1 MYKNPYIHRWVIV
14 GTMVIAI
21 VCNYLDRQ
29 LLSILKPE
37 ILGHFNIGDIEF
49 AWILNV
55 FLICYAVMYPVSGIL
70 VDKFGPK
77 PVMFGGIA
85 AWSLACIGGG
95 LSQDVYQFA
104 VCRGILGL
112 AEPTIFTGQLVAVTL
127 WFEKRTRATA
137 NSLCQA
143 GGSIGTMCAPLAV
156 AWMVRYFPWQDVFII
171 AGVAGLI
178 IAGIWWIVYRRPRQ
192 EFLAVT
198 LGEPKGTTLRDTRSF
213 SVGALFGTSALWGVL
228 LIRLVSDPV
237 WYFINFW
244 LPGFLRDLGV
254 EQGLGVQETL
264 DMIQYI
270 GGIPF
275 LVGATCGVLAS
286 AYSDKLVARGWNAL
300 KSRKAV
306 MSLSACVAPV
316 IALVPL
322 LSHWH
327 SVSFTLRLG
336 LITAVFAIVAFMCL
350 VWLYNIGVVIAE
362 TFPVKNVATVAGI
375 ACGAG
380 AVGAACFNLVVGS
393 LMATMGE
400 YLFYCMG
407 FLHPIAT
414 IVLLRLVKPAEPQQ
428 EKCGTYSI
436 ASDKN
441 NDNDVCGLDAAPN

>member
-1 MYKNPYIHRWVIV
+1 MFSNQNPYLRRWIIV
-14 GTMVIAI
+14 ATIVIAI

-37 ILGHFNIGDIEF
+37 ILSHFSIGDIEF

-85 AWSLACIGGG
+85 AWSMACIGGG

-127 WFEKRTRATA
+127 WFEKKTRATA

-143 GGSIGTMCAPLAV
+143 GGSIGTMTAPLLV

-171 AGVAGLI
+171 AGVVGLG
-178 IAGIWWIVYRRPRQ
+178 IAALWWLVYSNPSEQ
-192 EFLAVT
+192 FLAMT
-198 LGEPKGTTLRDTRSF
+198 LDEPEGSMEKEQVSF
-213 SVGALFGTSALWGVL
+213 KLLALFGTSALWGVI

-244 LPGFLRDLGV
+244 LPGYLRDLGV
-254 EQGLGVQETL
+254 AEGMAPEATL
-264 DMIQYI
+264 DLIRYI
-270 GGIPF
+270 GGVPF

-286 AYSDKLVARGWNAL
+286 NYSDKLVARGWNAL
-300 KSRKAV
+300 RSRKFV
-306 MSLSACVAPV
+306 MGLSACIAPV
-316 IALVPL
+316 LILIPV
-322 LSHWH
+322 LSSWDA
-327 SVSFTLRLG
+327 VSFNMRLT
-336 LITAVFAIVAFMCL
+336 LITGVFSLVAFMCL

-362 TFPVKNVATVAGI
+362 TFPVKNVASVLGI

-380 AVGAACFNLVVGS
+380 AVGAAGFNLIVGS
-393 LMATMGE
+393 LLATMGQ
-400 YLFYCMG
+400 YLFYCMAC
-407 FLHPIAT
+407 LHPLAT
-414 IVLLRLVKPAEPQQ
+414 LVLLKLVKPAKPKVQF
-428 EKCGTYSI
+428 S
-436 ASDKN
+436 KN
-441 NDNDVCGLDAAPN
+441 Y

>member
-1 MYKNPYIHRWVIV
+1 
-14 GTMVIAI
+14 MVIAI
-21 VCNYLDRQ
+21 ICNYLDRQ

-37 ILGHFNIGDIEF
+37 ILNHFDIGDIEF

-55 FLICYAVMYPVSGIL
+55 FLICYAVMYPISGIL

-95 LSQDVYQFA
+95 LSHDVYQFA

-137 NSLCQA
+137 NAICQA
-143 GGSIGTMCAPLAV
+143 GGSIGTMTAPLLV
-156 AWMVRYFPWQDVFII
+156 AWMVRYFPWQEVFII
-171 AGVAGLI
+171 AGIAGLV
-178 IAGIWWIVYRRPRQ
+178 IAALWWLIYARPSAD
-192 EFLAVT
+192 FLKMT
-198 LGEPKGTTLRDTRSF
+198 LDEPKGETLKTQPTF
-213 SVGALFGTSALWGVL
+213 KFMALFATSALWGVI

-244 LPGFLRDLGV
+244 LPGFLRDLGT
-254 EQGLGVQETL
+254 EQGLDYQETL
-264 DMIQYI
+264 NMIQYI

-286 AYSDKLVARGWNAL
+286 AYSDKLVGRGWKAL
-300 KSRKAV
+300 KSRKFV
-306 MSLSACVAPV
+306 MGLSACLAPV
-316 IALVPL
+316 IWLVPF
-322 LSHWH
+322 LSHWEA
-327 SVSFTLRLG
+327 VSFNVRLS
-336 LITAVFAIVAFMCL
+336 LITADFCFVAFVCL

-362 TFPVKNVATVAGI
+362 TFPVKNVASVLGV

-380 AVGAACFNLVVGS
+380 AIGAASFNLVVGS
-393 LMATMGE
+393 LLASMGE

-407 FLHPIAT
+407 FLHPIAAL
-414 IVLLRLVKPAEPQQ
+414 VLFKLVKPAIPKE
-428 EKCGTYSI
+428 SR
-436 ASDKN
+436 
-441 NDNDVCGLDAAPN
+441 

>member
-1 MYKNPYIHRWVIV
+1 MFSNQNPYVRRWLIV
-14 GTMVIAI
+14 ATIVIAI

-37 ILGHFNIGDIEF
+37 ILTHFNIGDIEF

-55 FLICYAVMYPVSGIL
+55 FLICYAVMYPISGIL

-104 VCRGILGL
+104 ICRGILGL

-127 WFEKRTRATA
+127 WFERKTRATA

-143 GGSIGTMCAPLAV
+143 GGSIGTMSAPLLV

-171 AGVAGLI
+171 AGIAGLV
-178 IAGIWWIVYRRPRQ
+178 IAALWWLVYTSPS
-192 EFLAVT
+192 EKFLAMT
-198 LGEPKGTTLRDTRSF
+198 LDEPKGSKVKEQESF
-213 SVGALFGTSALWGVL
+213 RLWALFGTSALWGVL

-244 LPGFLRDLGV
+244 LPGYLRDLGMA
-254 EQGLGVQETL
+254 QGLAPEASL
-264 DMIQYI
+264 DMIRYI

-275 LVGATCGVLAS
+275 LIGATCGVLAS
-286 AYSDKLVARGWNAL
+286 AYSDKLVGRGWNAL
-300 KSRKAV
+300 KSRKFV
-306 MSLSACVAPV
+306 MGLSACVAPV
-316 IALVPL
+316 LILIPF
-322 LSHWH
+322 LSGWEA
-327 SVSFTLRLG
+327 VSFNMRLA
-336 LITAVFAIVAFMCL
+336 LITAVFSLVAFMCL

-362 TFPVKNVATVAGI
+362 SFPVKNVASVLGI

-380 AVGAACFNLVVGS
+380 AVGSAVFNLVVGS
-393 LMATMGE
+393 LLSTMGQ
-400 YLFYCMG
+400 YLFYCMA

-414 IVLLRLVKPAEPQQ
+414 LVLFKLVKPALPKQTS
-428 EKCGTYSI
+428 KS
-436 ASDKN
+436 
-441 NDNDVCGLDAAPN
+441 

>member
-1 MYKNPYIHRWVIV
+1 MILKKKPYTLRWLIV
-14 GTMVIAI
+14 VTMVIAI
-21 VCNYLDRQ
+21 ICNYLDRQ

-37 ILGHFNIGDIEF
+37 ILTHFNIGDIEF

-104 VCRGILGL
+104 FCRGILGL

-127 WFEKRTRATA
+127 WFEKKTRATA

-143 GGSIGTMCAPLAV
+143 GGSIGTMSAPLLV
-156 AWMVRYFPWQDVFII
+156 AWMVRYFPWQEVFVI
-171 AGVAGLI
+171 AGVAGLV
-178 IAGIWWIVYRRPRQ
+178 IAGIWWLVYSRPS
-192 EFLAVT
+192 EDFLSMT
-198 LGEPKGTTLRDTRSF
+198 LDEPKSEVKNEKYFTIWG
-213 SVGALFGTSALWGVL
+213 LFGTSALWAAI

-244 LPGFLRDLGV
+244 LPGYLRDLGAA
-254 EQGLGVQETL
+254 EGLGHQETL
-264 DMIQYI
+264 NMIQYI

-286 AYSDKLVARGWNAL
+286 AYSDKLVAKGWKSL
-300 KSRKAV
+300 KSRKFV
-306 MSLSACVAPV
+306 MGLSACLAPV
-316 IALVPL
+316 LVLIPFF
-322 LSHWH
+322 SHWEA
-327 SVSFTLRLG
+327 VSFNVRLA
-336 LITAVFAIVAFMCL
+336 LITGVFALVAFMCL
-350 VWLYNIGVVIAE
+350 VWLYNIGVCIAE
-362 TFPVKNVATVAGI
+362 SVPMKNVATVLGL

-380 AVGAACFNLVVGS
+380 AVGAAVFNLVVGS

-400 YLFYCMG
+400 YLFYCMAC
-407 FLHPIAT
+407 LHPLAT
-414 IVLLRLVKPAEPQQ
+414 IVLLKLMKPAVPKEDDTLVISSQP
-428 EKCGTYSI
+428 
-436 ASDKN
+436 A
-441 NDNDVCGLDAAPN
+441 

>member
-1 MYKNPYIHRWVIV
+1 MLRNQNPYTRRWVIV
-14 GTMVIAI
+14 ATIVVAI

-55 FLICYAVMYPVSGIL
+55 FLICYAIMYPVSGIL

-104 VCRGILGL
+104 ACRGILGL
-112 AEPTIFTGQLVAVTL
+112 AEPTIFTGQIVAVTL
-127 WFEKRTRATA
+127 WFEKKTRATA
-137 NSLCQA
+137 NALCQA
-143 GGSIGTMCAPLAV
+143 GGSIGTMTAPLAV

-171 AGVAGLI
+171 AGAVGLA
-178 IAGIWWIVYRRPRQ
+178 IAVLWWIVYSKPQ
-192 EFLAVT
+192 PEFLAMT
-198 LGEPKGTTLRDTRSF
+198 LDEPTAKVKNQRYFKL
-213 SVGALFGTSALWGVL
+213 GALFGTSALWGVI

-244 LPGFLRDLGV
+244 LPGYLRNLGV
-254 EQGLGVQETL
+254 EQGMGTQETL

-275 LVGATCGVLAS
+275 LVGATLGVLAS
-286 AYSDKLVARGWNAL
+286 AYSDRLVSRGWNSL
-300 KSRKAV
+300 RSRKVV
-306 MSLSACVAPV
+306 MSLSACVAPI
-316 IALVPL
+316 IALVPI
-322 LSHWH
+322 LSHWEG
-327 SVSFTLRLG
+327 VSFSVRLG
-336 LITAVFAIVAFMCL
+336 LITAVFAIVAFVCL
-350 VWLYNIGVVIAE
+350 VWLYNIGVVVAE
-362 TFPVKNVATVAGI
+362 SFPVKNVASVIGI

-380 AVGAACFNLVVGS
+380 AVGAACFNLIVGS
-393 LMATMGE
+393 LMSTMGE

-407 FLHPIAT
+407 ALHPIAAF
-414 IVLLRLVKPAEPQQ
+414 VLIKLVKPALPDS
-428 EKCGTYSI
+428 KNSI
-436 ASDKN
+436 EDSTDSSI
-441 NDNDVCGLDAAPN
+441 DNDVCGLDAASN

>member
-1 MYKNPYIHRWVIV
+1 
-14 GTMVIAI
+14 
-21 VCNYLDRQ
+21 
-29 LLSILKPE
+29 
-37 ILGHFNIGDIEF
+37 
-49 AWILNV
+49 
-55 FLICYAVMYPVSGIL
+55 
-70 VDKFGPK
+70 
-77 PVMFGGIA
+77 
-85 AWSLACIGGG
+85 
-95 LSQDVYQFA
+95 
-104 VCRGILGL
+104 
-112 AEPTIFTGQLVAVTL
+112 
-127 WFEKRTRATA
+127 
-137 NSLCQA
+137 
-143 GGSIGTMCAPLAV
+143 
-156 AWMVRYFPWQDVFII
+156 
-171 AGVAGLI
+171 
-178 IAGIWWIVYRRPRQ
+178 
-192 EFLAVT
+192 
-198 LGEPKGTTLRDTRSF
+198 
-213 SVGALFGTSALWGVL
+213 
-228 LIRLVSDPV
+228 
-237 WYFINFW
+237 
-244 LPGFLRDLGV
+244 
-254 EQGLGVQETL
+254 
-264 DMIQYI
+264 
-270 GGIPF
+270 
-275 LVGATCGVLAS
+275 
-286 AYSDKLVARGWNAL
+286 
-300 KSRKAV
+300 

-428 EKCGTYSI
+428 EKCGTCSI